1 MKNTYESLG
10 VGRRVE
16 GCRVVRVIDDGNNGG
31 IFKVRK
37 LGSVFTYALKTFRG
51 LQSPERIGEFR
62 EEAQFAVG
70 DELADYK
77 PKCVAAKIEK
87 DEIWFVMERVG
98 RFPKKLRLR
107 LLVRHLSRVAE
118 ALGELHRLGRIH
130 CDVKPGNMGVLRG
143 LAVLIDFG
151 CMQSFEKAANDP
163 KFFGTWDYMAPEMKR
178 GERFDWRVDVY
189 SLGKTLEVLC
199 PDRCLRIFLPVIV
212 RATAE
217 SRGDRFRTMA
227 EFRRA
232 LEDCERNYLRDMA
245 VASRLVKFG
254 RVVKTMGKVL
264 VCSTVAFLLVMGTIY
279 TGKYICNWHLS
290 GDHIVEELTYQKARV
305 SFKMGNYTNEV
316 KLLER
321 VAVSDH
327 FRASYAC
334 DILTKRYHDG
344 MGCERSANE
353 SAFWAERSLRARKLP
368 SRRLG
373 ICSSLQ

>member
-217 SRGDRFRTMA
+217 SRGDRFQTMA

-290 GDHIVEELTYQKARV
+290 GEHIVEEIDFEKSEVLSKLGAYA
-305 SFKMGNYTNEV
+305 NEIR
-316 KLLER
+316 LLER
-321 VAVSDH
+321 IAISDS
-327 FRASYAC
+327 RYSAQAC
-334 DILTKRYHDG
+334 DILSRRCRCG
-344 MGCERSANE
+344 RGCERSMTA
-353 SAFWAERSLRARKLP
+353 SVFWAERAVRARERWA
-368 SRRLG
+368 RRLTG
-373 ICSSLQ
+373 SPSSH